1 MPKSKQ
7 QRISEE
13 AMAILTAVA
22 FEHERRMRQGY
33 AAIGA
38 PERANTF
45 TPEEFVMNTETVS
58 NTIYDLCRQYLN
70 EAGILIPF
78 EAMAGCADE
87 RSEQREA
94 VRAKCPDV
102 KRPA

>member
-7 QRISEE
+7 YRISNA

-22 FEHERRMRQGY
+22 FEHERRLRQGY
-33 AAIGA
+33 VAIGT

-45 TPEEFVMNTETVS
+45 TPEEFVMDTETVS
-58 NTIYDLCRQYLN
+58 NTIYDLCRQYLHD
-70 EAGILIPF
+70 AGIMIPF
-78 EAMAGCADE
+78 EAMSGCADE
-87 RSEQREA
+87 ISEQREA
-94 VRAKCPDV
+94 VRAKCPDM